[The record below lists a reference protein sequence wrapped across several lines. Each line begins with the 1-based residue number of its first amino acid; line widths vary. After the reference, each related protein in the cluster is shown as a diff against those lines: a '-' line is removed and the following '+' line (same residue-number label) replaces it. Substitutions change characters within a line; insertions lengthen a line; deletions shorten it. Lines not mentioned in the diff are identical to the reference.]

1 MENFSFSNFI
11 QDLKDQTDLEGVVRE
26 HVPGLIRSGS
36 NFKGLCP
43 FHNEKTPSFYV
54 HPELG
59 YYKCFGCGV
68 HGDVINFIQEIER
81 VDFRTAIEQLARR
94 LGLEIPSFQGIET
107 RTDENQKKK
116 DLLREVNTWARDF
129 FTEQLRSHPRGA
141 AARKYLAGRGLS
153 GQDIQTYRIGYAP
166 DGFDVIL
173 RAAKVRN
180 WLPETLADAG
190 LASRTEKGQHIDRF
204 RDRIM
209 FPITDRL
216 GQVVAFAGRTIESDD
231 NKPKYINTAETA
243 VFRKSELLY
252 GLSESRESIRESK
265 ELILLEGYMDWIAMH
280 RSGLGNVLAGMGTAL
295 TEGQARMIKRIC
307 PKAVLLYD
315 GDEAGRKA
323 MLRASELLL
332 KQGLDVRAAVLPTEH
347 DPDTFLSAKGTQ
359 AMRDLLSS
367 APATVDYFAGHL
379 AENSSLITPE
389 AKAETIGKI
398 APLLLAIQDPIIRD
412 GYLKRTADRFGIR
425 ASILDEVLRR
435 RDKSR
440 RGPRRLEPTNS
451 KTGQQE
457 QVELSGNEL
466 PDAPLP
472 EQNLLYILLNHLD
485 RFDVLDRIESGWF
498 RHPTLRSI
506 FERIHAITRD
516 IREGAEAPE
525 DLFELFDTTDEKE
538 WLSRIMFLCNRRF
551 GGEVSNFKEHMQSGF
566 NLQCLKLQRNAVS
579 RRKRELK
586 LDMQVLSHDPTSRD
600 QLDEIHEMTMAQLKH
615 TDQFLGKSPDP
626 T

>member
-1 MENFSFSNFI
+1 MENISFSNFI
-11 QDLKDQTDLEGVVRE
+11 QDLKDQADLEGVVRE
-26 HVPGLIRSGS
+26 HVPSLIRSGS

-94 LGLEIPSFQGIET
+94 LGLEVPSFQGIET

-116 DLLREVNTWARDF
+116 DLLREISTWARDF
-129 FTEQLRSHPRGA
+129 FSEQLRSHPRGA
-141 AARKYLAGRGLS
+141 TARKYLAERGLS

-190 LASRTEKGQHIDRF
+190 LASRTEKGNHIDRF

-216 GQVVAFAGRTIESDD
+216 GQVIAFAGRTIESDD

-243 VFRKSELLY
+243 IFRKSELLY

-280 RSGLGNVLAGMGTAL
+280 RNGLGNVLAGMGTAL

-332 KQGLDVRAAVLPTEH
+332 KQGMDVRAAVLPTEH
-347 DPDTFLSAKGTQ
+347 DPDTFLSAEGTQ

-379 AENSSLITPE
+379 AENFSLITPE

-435 RDKSR
+435 RNKSR
-440 RGPRRLEPTNS
+440 RGPRRFQPAQNE
-451 KTGQQE
+451 TGTPE
-457 QVELSGNEL
+457 QVELSGTE

-485 RFDVLDRIESGWF
+485 RFDLLDRIEPGWF
-498 RHPTLRSI
+498 QHPTLRSI
-506 FERIHAITRD
+506 FERIHTITRD

-525 DLFELFDTTDEKE
+525 DLFELFGTTDEKE
-538 WLSRIMFLCNRRF
+538 WLSRIMFLCDRRF

-566 NLQCLKLQRNAVS
+566 NLQCLKLQRGAVN
-579 RRKRELK
+579 RRKGELK
-586 LDMQVLSHDPTSRD
+586 LDMQVLSDDPASRE
-600 QLDEIHEMTMAQLKH
+600 QLDEIHEIAMAQLKH
-615 TDQFLGKSPDP
+615 TDHFLGKSPDP